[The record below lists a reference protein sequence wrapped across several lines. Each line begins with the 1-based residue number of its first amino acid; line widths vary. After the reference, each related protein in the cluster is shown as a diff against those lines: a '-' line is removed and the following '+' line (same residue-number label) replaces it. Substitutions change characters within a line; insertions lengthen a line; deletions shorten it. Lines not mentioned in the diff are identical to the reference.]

1 MEEESVCP
9 KMSDNVRQEKESCGT
24 GILQIKAIPASKSCD
39 VHE

>member
-24 GILQIKAIPASKSCD
+24 GILQIKAISISESRKNP
-39 VHE
+39 